1 MNINFYKKQTVLN
14 DILANKNIIVVDNSQ
29 LNTFINKSNKKS
41 GQYLISDIEEIT
53 DNNVSNLSILINL
66 YRKYYNLNTSVS
78 NISNKELEDLITN
91 IKRYNNIEKSIKVN
105 ESEYYYDFKNNQ
117 NNSYTAYN
125 QITQSNSV
133 LLDTTDNLLYYI
145 QYNKMNLM
153 SYLINTTNGFDY
165 KNHMLY
171 FNIDNEYI
179 HSLNNTL
186 YYNFN
191 KIRNTSIDSRGIGL
205 IDPNYFNVK
214 NSKQYNNNYS
224 NVLYLNK
231 EFKYDMF
238 MTLSKLKNFYSN
250 CQNIYDSL
258 SYYANIKNYNKNYL
272 SYITLS
278 TSYVDISYID
288 INNDNKQFRICYNTI
303 IDNIS
308 FSNSKL
314 YYSNSQLGINLL
326 EIDDENTLYIDDI
339 KNIKLNIGDFGQGGQ
354 GHYIYSYVDKN
365 NSDLYKNVSSL
376 IVDKNKIDTT
386 VSYNYNYKYL
396 TTYIT
401 TNFVETSTNIYE
413 NQTIISTKPVIQ
425 TNVNKYII
433 GASYNINIPS
443 NIDRTIFSNSGLSII
458 YNDSPYIENRK
469 IGRKVNNKPNY
480 SYYST
485 TYNNINKIVV
495 SYSYHTH
502 IVIPQQHEL
511 NIIKINNK
519 ISGHYESKLA
529 CVNKSFVNHNN
540 SYFILSSKQLFNFP
554 YSSQYMM
561 YITKSINIVTPSRVY
576 TYEIHNS
583 NFKFREYNIKINDY
597 LFNEL
602 FSRNLITKN
611 PNLHYFKVYDENNSF
626 KYYPILNSYPTR
638 YLNDKFFN
646 SYIYEYDNYPS
657 IEEIDTCISDI
668 KYLKNNNLNNQLYLY
683 EIYRKDDY
691 YLLSFYGISKI
702 INTSAT
708 HITYDDN
715 NILSYNDINDDVYI
729 NSELYNNYQVTD
741 NKSLYNYFSYYLNNF
756 ITFYD

>member
-14 DILANKNIIVVDNSQ
+14 DILADKNIIVVDNSQ
-29 LNTFINKSNKKS
+29 LNTFINNSNKKS

-53 DNNVSNLSILINL
+53 DDNISNSNLSSLINL
-66 YRKYYNLNTSVS
+66 YRKYYNLNTAVS

-91 IKRYNNIEKSIKVN
+91 IKRYN
-105 ESEYYYDFKNNQ
+105 Q

-125 QITQSNSV
+125 QITQSNSI
-133 LLDTTDNLLYYI
+133 LLDTTYNLLYYI

-153 SYLINTTNGFDY
+153 SYLINITNGFNY

-171 FNIDNEYI
+171 FDIDNKYI

-191 KIRNTSIDSRGIGL
+191 KIRNTSIDNQGIGL

-214 NSKQYNNNYS
+214 NSKQYNNS

-231 EFKYDMF
+231 EFKYDIF
-238 MTLSKLKNFYSN
+238 MILSKLKNFYFN

-272 SYITLS
+272 SYINLS
-278 TSYVDISYID
+278 SSYVDISYVD
-288 INNDNKQFRICYNTI
+288 INNVNTQFRVCYNTI
-303 IDNIS
+303 IDDIS

-326 EIDDENTLYIDDI
+326 EIDNEDTLYIDDI
-339 KNIKLNIGDFGQGGQ
+339 KNINLKIGDFGQGGQ
-354 GHYIYSYVDKN
+354 GHYIYSYIDKN

-413 NQTIISTKPVIQ
+413 NQTIISTKPIIQ
-425 TNVNKYII
+425 TNVTKYII
-433 GASYNINIPS
+433 GTSYNINIPS
-443 NIDRTIFSNSGLSII
+443 NIDQTIFSNSGLSII
-458 YNDSPYIENRK
+458 YNDSPYIENSEIDDNTYTR
-469 IGRKVNNKPNY
+469 
-480 SYYST
+480 YST

-502 IVIPQQHEL
+502 VLIPQQHEL
-511 NIIKINNK
+511 NIVKINNK

-529 CVNKSFVNHNN
+529 CVNKSFVNHDN

-554 YSSQYMM
+554 YSSQYM
-561 YITKSINIVTPSRVY
+561 TSINKSFIIEKPSN
-576 TYEIHNS
+576 IDIKNINS
-583 NFKFREYNIKINDY
+583 YFKLYKYNIKINDY

-638 YLNDKFFN
+638 YINDKFFN
-646 SYIYEYDNYPS
+646 SYIYKYDNYPS
-657 IEEIDTCISDI
+657 VEEIDTCISDVR
-668 KYLKNNNLNNQLYLY
+668 YLKNNNLNNQLYLY

-691 YLLSFYGISKI
+691 YLLSFYGILYNG
-702 INTSAT
+702 IN
-708 HITYDDN
+708 
-715 NILSYNDINDDVYI
+715 NDVNI
-729 NSELYNNYQVTD
+729 NSELLYNNYQVTD

-756 ITFYD
+756 ITFYE